1 MLLAVLAQVDVQV
14 VVVVHEGQTHV
25 LLAQS
30 QNMTA

>member
-1 MLLAVLAQVDVQV
+1 MHLAVLVVDVQV
-14 VVVVHEGQTHV
+14 LVVAESQTHV